1 MNDYISRKDVIA
13 ALSGL
18 FQDIIDNHQIG
29 NGKNDYKD
37 GIFHGEKACV
47 IEATLRVKKLPAED
61 VKPVVRGTWI
71 IHNELV
77 KNELLD
83 ENEVYVCSACREQK
97 TKRKYNF
104 CPNCGAD
111 MRGEKGNDKENL

>member
-1 MNDYISRKDVIA
+1 MSDYISRKDVLA
-13 ALSGL
+13 ALNGL
-18 FQDIIDNHQIG
+18 LKDIIENPIG
-29 NGKNDYKD
+29 NGEDAYKD
-37 GIFHGEKACV
+37 GIWHGEKACA
-47 IEATLRVKKLPAED
+47 IEAILRIKALLAED
-61 VKPVVRGTWI
+61 VKPVVPGTWI

-111 MRGEKGNDKENL
+111 MREEK

>member
-1 MNDYISRKDVIA
+1 MKVTCTYDFDIPDGMVEAAVDKKISEMI
-13 ALSGL
+13 
-18 FQDIIDNHQIG
+18 
-29 NGKNDYKD
+29 
-37 GIFHGEKACV
+37 
-47 IEATLRVKKLPAED
+47 D
-61 VKPVVRGTWI
+61 VKPVVHGTWI

-83 ENEVYVCSACREQK
+83 ENEVFVCSACREQK

-111 MRGEKGNDKENL
+111 MREEKE